1 MTESKGQFVN
11 WLLTITRNITVDH
24 LRWKSEIRLSCPS
37 NRSVGSTS
45 PIIRPATRLTVV
57 SRKLLREEM
66 EKAYRYLSP
75 SQVELIRSLYWEG
88 YSFSEIACM
97 RNEPI
102 GSIKSRLHQA
112 LKVLR
117 NHLVPEMEG

>member
-1 MTESKGQFVN
+1 MPVEPE
-11 WLLTITRNITVDH
+11 
-24 LRWKSEIRLSCPS
+24 RWEHIPDYSAS
-37 NRSVGSTS
+37 N
-45 PIIRPATRLTVV
+45 PADVV